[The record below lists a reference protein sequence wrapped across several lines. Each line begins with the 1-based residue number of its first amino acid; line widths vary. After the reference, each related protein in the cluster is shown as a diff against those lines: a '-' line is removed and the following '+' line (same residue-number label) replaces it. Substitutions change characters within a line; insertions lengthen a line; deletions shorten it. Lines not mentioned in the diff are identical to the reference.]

1 MKRGFKM
8 KKIYLALLTILVIL
22 LTACG
27 AEEIEWTVKQ
37 APVFKPEVASE
48 MIIEA
53 KKEGEALTGLE
64 ISGLLEMERM
74 DHGIIEIVFTDNG
87 DGTYS
92 GEVELPM
99 GGEWIIDLQAQE
111 GDTTYED
118 VITFDVDEG

>member
-1 MKRGFKM
+1 M